1 MAPQYEI
8 FYERAVLKALKK
20 IDKSIARRIV
30 TAIEELSHEP
40 RPVGSIKL
48 SGGDGERRIRVG
60 DYRIIYR
67 VHDDRLVVVVLR
79 AAHRREVYR

>member
-1 MAPQYEI
+1 MAPRYEI
-8 FYERAVLKALKK
+8 FYERGVLKTLKK
-20 IDKSIARRIV
+20 LDRSVAQRILAAV
-30 TAIEELSHEP
+30 EGLAVEP

-67 VHDDRLVVVVLR
+67 VHDDRLVVVVVR

>member
-20 IDKSIARRIV
+20 TDKSIARRIV

-67 VHDDRLVVVVLR
+67 AHDDRLVVVVLR

>member
-1 MAPQYEI
+1 MAPRYEI
-8 FYERAVLKALKK
+8 FYERTVLKTLKK
-20 IDKSIARRIV
+20 LDRSVAQRILAAV
-30 TAIEELSHEP
+30 EELAVEP

-67 VHDDRLVVVVLR
+67 VHDDRLVVVVVR
-79 AAHRREVYR
+79 AVHRREVYR

>member
-1 MAPQYEI
+1 MAPRCEI
-8 FYERAVLKALKK
+8 FYERGVLKILKK
-20 IDKSIARRIV
+20 LDRSVAQRIL
-30 TAIEELSHEP
+30 TAVEGLAVEP
-40 RPVGSIKL
+40 RPIGSIKL

-67 VHDDRLVVVVLR
+67 VHDDRLVVVVVR

>member
-1 MAPQYEI
+1 MAPRYEI
-8 FYERAVLKALKK
+8 FYERTVLKTLKRL
-20 IDKSIARRIV
+20 DRSVAQRIL
-30 TAIEELSHEP
+30 TAVEGLAVEP

-67 VHDDRLVVVVLR
+67 VHDDRLVVVVVR

>member
-1 MAPQYEI
+1 MAPRYEI
-8 FYERAVLKALKK
+8 FYERTVLKTLKK
-20 IDKSIARRIV
+20 LDRSVAQRIL
-30 TAIEELSHEP
+30 TAVEGLAVEP

-67 VHDDRLVVVVLR
+67 VHDDRLVVVVVR

>member
-8 FYERAVLKALKK
+8 FYERAVLKDLKK
-20 IDKSIARRIV
+20 TAKSIARRIV
-30 TAIEELSHEP
+30 PATEEQSHEP

>member
-1 MAPQYEI
+1 MAPRYEI
-8 FYERAVLKALKK
+8 FYERGVLKILKK
-20 IDKSIARRIV
+20 LDRSVAQRIL
-30 TAIEELSHEP
+30 TAVEGLAVEP
-40 RPVGSIKL
+40 RPIGSIKL

-67 VHDDRLVVVVLR
+67 VHDDRLVVVVVR

>member
-40 RPVGSIKL
+40 RPIGSIQL

>member
-8 FYERAVLKALKK
+8 LYERAVLKALKK